1 MISYKYDENMYHV
14 GTQECQIDPI
24 ATKRSGRMV
33 WLLPADCTWEEPL
46 EEKEGYK
53 VKWNGEEWEY
63 EEIPAPPEPEPPTLD
78 EVKANKIA
86 EFKSI
91 RDAKEVDDIQV
102 NGYLYDYDEKARERI
117 NAAIIALDLTGGTIT
132 WTLADNTDTEVSA
145 NTLRYVIAMV
155 AQRSNE
161 LHVKYRNLKERVES
175 ATTKAQVERIVW
187 DE

>member
-1 MISYKYDENMYHV
+1 MVYYKTNKDGVITDVVSTTDVEWAERNGYINDRAVVQVYD
-14 GTQECQIDPI
+14 GSF
-24 ATKRSGRMV
+24 KF
-33 WLLPADCTWEEPL
+33 ADKTTEDDFKPPL
-46 EEKEGYK
+46 NE
-53 VKWNGEEWEY
+53 
-63 EEIPAPPEPEPPTLD
+63 L
-78 EVKANKIA
+78 KASKIA
-86 EFKSI
+86 ELKAI

-145 NTLRYVIAMV
+145 NDLRYVIAMV

-175 ATTKAQVERIVW
+175 ATTKEQVEAIVW